1 MSARVDEGVV
11 VPGPPVSLSVATSRD
26 GGRPLP
32 KEVGGEDDREV
43 RGEFDDPG
51 WYEDESTEAGLDDR
65 ALPAL
70 APPGP
75 VEDGGGTEAE
85 APA

>member
-1 MSARVDEGVV
+1 VGVEGGDSSVTSSPISARVDEGVV
-11 VPGPPVSLSVATSRD
+11 VPGPPVSGSVATRRD

-51 WYEDESTEAGLDDR
+51 
-65 ALPAL
+65 
-70 APPGP
+70 
-75 VEDGGGTEAE
+75 
-85 APA
+85 